1 MVYTE
6 KMNVKPYPAIKSAI
20 FLCILL
26 IVIQFGAGI
35 ILDIYA
41 MLSRLETSSVSYGIG
56 TIIVYLLAFGLVILI
71 GFEKT
76 KKKFNDV
83 FLFNK
88 ISWCLWPGIIVFS
101 CGFVILSSELDNLI
115 NYFLPMPEFLRS
127 YFVSVL
133 ANENIIISIISVAL
147 LPCFLEEMLFRG
159 LILNGFKENYPVKKA
174 ILLSALFFGIVH
186 LNPWQFVSA
195 FIVGIISAWIC
206 VKTKSLLPCIYL
218 HLFNN
223 ILFVFVTKF
232 SDVSFFS
239 GFNIAHMERTFQPA
253 WLDATGLVLTGL
265 GAFLIYVCLKKQE
278 RENCC

>member
-1 MVYTE
+1 ME
-6 KMNVKPYPAIKSAI
+6 SKPYPTIKSAI
-20 FLCILL
+20 FLCLL
-26 IVIQFGAGI
+26 LLGIQFGAGI
-35 ILDIYA
+35 ILDVYA
-41 MLSRLETSSVSYGIG
+41 MLTRLETTSAGYGIG
-56 TIIVYLLAFGLVILI
+56 SIIVYLLTFGLVILV

-76 KKKFNDV
+76 KKKFNEV
-83 FLFNK
+83 FMFNK

-127 YFVSVL
+127 YFVAVM
-133 ANENIIISIISVAL
+133 ANENIFVSIISVAL

-174 ILLSALFFGIVH
+174 ILLTALFFGIVH

-206 VKTKSLLPCIYL
+206 VKTKSILPCVYL

-232 SDVSFFS
+232 SDISFFA
-239 GFNIAHMERTFQPA
+239 GFNIAHMEQTFQPL
-253 WLDATGLVLTGL
+253 WLDAAGVLLTGL
-265 GAFLIYVCLKKQE
+265 GTWLVFVGLRKLE
-278 RENCC
+278 RETS